1 MDHLLRG
8 KFYHSDLLIFDLP
21 NGKEDALR
29 KRKNLYL

>member
-1 MDHLLRG
+1 MDYLLRREWDN
-8 KFYHSDLLIFDLP
+8 SDLLNSSLP